1 MILLSRVPNIGTRY
15 NKMGIIMSTSIILLD
30 KNFNTN
36 DTDKKFGGNRCH
48 GPNFYNG
55 GGGRDVQMCKWESY
69 YQKPAKDGKKSKNK

>member
-1 MILLSRVPNIGTRY
+1 MSRVPNIGTRY

-55 GGGRDVQMCKWESY
+55 GAGMCKCANE
-69 YQKPAKDGKKSKNK
+69 KVIIKNLLKMGKNLKTNNVLF